1 MDMFGRL
8 LALAVLGAGVLAP
21 GISFAATLAYVTVDL
36 NLRQGPGTEYAR
48 LTTIPGG
55 SQVVVVDCDQPTNWC
70 NVAWNGWEGWVS
82 GAYLS
87 FAGPGYV
94 SPPPVIVEPPVI
106 IQPPYRPY
114 YPYYYGDRYRP
125 HYYGDRY
132 RPRYYNPPRHRELHR
147 GPRKPKV
154 ARPPRPGKPTPPQP
168 RRKPRPKAQVKP
180 PDMPCPPLMSCQ
192 SKTR

>member
-1 MDMFGRL
+1 MFGRL

-125 HYYGDRY
+125 
-132 RPRYYNPPRHRELHR
+132 RYYNPPRHRELHR